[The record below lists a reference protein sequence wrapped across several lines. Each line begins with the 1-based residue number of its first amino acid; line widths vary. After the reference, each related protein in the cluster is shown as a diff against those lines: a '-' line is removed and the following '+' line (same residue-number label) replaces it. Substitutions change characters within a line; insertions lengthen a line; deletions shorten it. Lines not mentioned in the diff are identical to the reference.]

1 MKNLFIFRKNLFSLI
16 VFLLSPALGVLTS
29 LHNLKREHLRFFYI
43 LISMFFA
50 ILVLKNPPIY
60 DLYRYLEM
68 FDISASTT
76 EFGNYYSYYI
86 LSKLFKN
93 LGISFYFLPPLF
105 VFLTI
110 LYNLK
115 SLHLLYEKF
124 NWNLRKQ
131 LILIFAVIIISNP
144 LIISLGLRSYLS
156 SALFTYSVLQI
167 SLNREKKYY
176 SLIILS
182 IFIHFSALYLT
193 IFFLI
198 SRFIKIKKITAL
210 IISILALTLSS
221 IVIPYFIQYIP
232 IASIQEHSLNYTNN
246 QFTGI
251 ENTSKS
257 FNALIVNNFSYFII
271 IFFWILF
278 YIKKSASNPYYN
290 DYKNILNFFS
300 IAICLSSVTGLIFYR
315 FSSYLIILL
324 FIYIATQELIF
335 IKNKLSIS
343 LITIILTLNLVLID
357 IFIRKDSI
365 INGKPLQ
372 MAFLPT
378 PQILIYTDHEY
389 RKFLNKIDD
398 EGYIIK

>member
-1 MKNLFIFRKNLFSLI
+1 
-16 VFLLSPALGVLTS
+16 
-29 LHNLKREHLRFFYI
+29 
-43 LISMFFA
+43 MFFA

-131 LILIFAVIIISNP
+131 LILIFSVIIISNP

-198 SRFIKIKKITAL
+198 SRFIKIKKFTAL
-210 IISILALTLSS
+210 IISIVALTLSS

-257 FNALIVNNFSYFII
+257 FNALIINNFSYFII

-278 YIKKSASNPYYN
+278 YIKKSTSNPYYN

-335 IKNKLSIS
+335 IKNKLSIL